1 MGIIILK
8 VIVVFF
14 TGFLFGYG
22 NVWGLLD
29 YCNIPLSAAMM
40 AAEVLFFI
48 LLDLRKIKKM
58 LSDLNQPPTGALP
71 TPDDP
76 EQNE

>member
-14 TGFLFGYG
+14 TGYIFGFG

-29 YCNIPLSAAMM
+29 YREIPLSAAMM

-71 TPDDP
+71 TPDNS
-76 EQNE
+76 EQKE